1 MDPVSSP
8 SPADH
13 EKIHFLNGPFFEVQ
27 VTGLPANK
35 KICSPLLECVTR
47 SVGASICL
55 TPALAPSSSIA
66 APWAPAG
73 TAVTVAIPAFD
84 SAILPYVL
92 SMVRPGDFLV
102 IDRLGDDR
110 HSCLGGTVTLAARI
124 AGIAGII
131 VDGYATDFD
140 EIIENGVP
148 VWCRGPAALTTKL
161 LGIGG
166 AINIPVAC
174 GGVAVNP
181 GDAIIADETG
191 ICVLRPDEIPAV
203 LLAAA
208 AKPTRDRAQRLRNGE
223 QLADLNGCKLRI
235 DAVLA
240 EQDAA
245 LAKLLTKTSLP

>member
-1 MDPVSSP
+1 MIQINQNAVAIHPDSLRALSTIDTNEIGHKRYWGVMSPTLRPVISGRR
-8 SPADH
+8 A
-13 EKIHFLNGPFFEVQ
+13 
-27 VTGLPANK
+27 
-35 KICSPLLECVTR
+35 
-47 SVGASICL
+47 
-55 TPALAPSSSIA
+55 
-66 APWAPAG
+66 AG

-110 HSCLGGTVTLAARI
+110 HSCLGGTVTLAASI
-124 AGIAGII
+124 AGVAGIV

-208 AKPTRDRAQRLRNGE
+208 TKPTRDRAQRLRNGE

>member
-1 MDPVSSP
+1 MIQINQNAVAIHPDSLRALSTIDTNEIGHKRYWGVM
-8 SPADH
+8 SPALRPV
-13 EKIHFLNGPFFEVQ
+13 ISGRR
-27 VTGLPANK
+27 A
-35 KICSPLLECVTR
+35 
-47 SVGASICL
+47 
-55 TPALAPSSSIA
+55 
-66 APWAPAG
+66 AG
-73 TAVTVAIPAFD
+73 TAVTEAIPAFD

-110 HSCLGGTVTLAARI
+110 HSCLGGTVTLAASI
-124 AGIAGII
+124 AGVAGIV

-208 AKPTRDRAQRLRNGE
+208 AKPTRDRAQRLLNGE

>member
-1 MDPVSSP
+1 MSPTLRPVISGRR
-8 SPADH
+8 A
-13 EKIHFLNGPFFEVQ
+13 
-27 VTGLPANK
+27 
-35 KICSPLLECVTR
+35 
-47 SVGASICL
+47 
-55 TPALAPSSSIA
+55 
-66 APWAPAG
+66 AG

-110 HSCLGGTVTLAARI
+110 HSCLGGTVTLAASI
-124 AGIAGII
+124 AGVAGIV